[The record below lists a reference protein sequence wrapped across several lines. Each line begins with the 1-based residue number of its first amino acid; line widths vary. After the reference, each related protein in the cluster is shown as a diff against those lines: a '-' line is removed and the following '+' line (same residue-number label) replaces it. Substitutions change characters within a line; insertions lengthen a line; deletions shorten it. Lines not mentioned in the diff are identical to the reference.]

1 MNIYGASG
9 HGKVVIDIINSLSE
23 KIDNIL
29 DDDRSKTRL
38 RTYTIVHDLTPEV
51 LKEKTIVAIGDNVIR
66 KEVVKN
72 FPGSF
77 FPAVIHKTAVVDS
90 SVKLGEGTVI
100 MANASINS
108 DAIIADHCILNTG
121 CIVEHDC
128 ILDNFVH
135 ISPGATLAGG
145 VRVGEGTHIGI
156 GAQVIPGIKIGQWC
170 TIGAGTI
177 VLDNI
182 PDGATVVGNPGRII
196 KIAEKEN
203 E

>member
-9 HGKVVIDIINSLSE
+9 HGKVVIDIINSINE

-29 DDDRSKTRL
+29 DDDKSKCKIGSH
-38 RTYTIVHDLTPEV
+38 TIVHDLTPEI
-51 LKEKTIVAIGDNVIR
+51 LKEKTIVAIGNNIIR
-66 KEVVKN
+66 EKVVMN

-77 FPAVIHKTAVVDS
+77 FPAVSHKTAVVDS

-108 DAIIADHCILNTG
+108 DAIIAAHCILNTG

-128 ILDNFVH
+128 VLDNFVH

-145 VRVGEGTHIGI
+145 VRVGVGSHIGI

-177 VLDNI
+177 VLENV

-196 KIAEKEN
+196 KIAEK
-203 E
+203 